1 MCVVS
6 SFYLISKLI
15 LVLFIKYN
23 KRSKSS
29 PFHQPRIREKASI
42 APLEAKLLSES
53 PPLEFTRAGELNFSR
68 VGFAWPIEHW
78 AALSLKGAHIF
89 LLLAAIRHTMTI

>member
-1 MCVVS
+1 MV
-6 SFYLISKLI
+6 
-15 LVLFIKYN
+15 
-23 KRSKSS
+23 
-29 PFHQPRIREKASI
+29 SI

-78 AALSLKGAHIF
+78 AAFSVKGAHVF
-89 LLLAAIRHTMTI
+89 LLLTVIHHVMTISEEFNEKELHILHISVNKQNKTGRSRS